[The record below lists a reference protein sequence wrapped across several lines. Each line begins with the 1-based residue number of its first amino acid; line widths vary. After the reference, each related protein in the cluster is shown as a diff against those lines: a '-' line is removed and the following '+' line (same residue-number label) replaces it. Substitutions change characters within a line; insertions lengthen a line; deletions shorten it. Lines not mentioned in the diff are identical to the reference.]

1 MAQEEDKSSA
11 VTSGQDRPFNMRL
24 SDRLIGEIDEWRRAE
39 PDLPGRSE
47 AIRRLLAQALTS
59 RRATASD
66 GSEP

>member
-11 VTSGQDRPFNMRL
+11 VTSAQDRPFNMRL
-24 SDRLIGEIDEWRRAE
+24 SDRLIREIDEWRRAE

-47 AIRRLLAQALTS
+47 AIRRLLGQALTS
-59 RRATASD
+59 GRAAVPD